1 MAATKER
8 DSERT
13 CIVTRRREPPE
24 GLIRFVRGPDG
35 MIAPDIRARLPGRGV
50 WVGARAELVAEAAR
64 KRMFARGLKEQV
76 ETPPQ
81 LAEDVDR
88 LLEADCLQ
96 MLALANKAGAVV
108 AGFGKVSD
116 AIAKG
121 PAKGAAAVL
130 VEASDGAA
138 DGKRRLRQC
147 ARRAMGEEAV
157 ERDSHPPIV
166 GLFTSSQLDLA
177 LGRTNVIHAAL
188 AAGGPATSFLA
199 RCRRLAAY
207 RGVSLDGAPLAA
219 QTTERDE
226 TPDAGRRPEETVELT
241 GSEPAED
248 RKLDE

>member
-1 MAATKER
+1 VAAVEAKER
-8 DSERT
+8 ESERT

-35 MIAPDIRARLPGRGV
+35 VVAPDIRARLPGRGV
-50 WVGARAELVAEAAR
+50 WVGARASLVAEAAK

-76 ETPPQ
+76 ETPPG

-96 MLALANKAGAVV
+96 MLARANKAGAVT
-108 AGFGKVSD
+108 AGFNKVEGLLAS
-116 AIAKG
+116 G
-121 PAKGAAAVL
+121 GAAVL
-130 VEASDGAA
+130 IGAA
-138 DGKRRLRQC
+138 DGGADGKRKLHQA
-147 ARRAMGEEAV
+147 ARRSGAV
-157 ERDSHPPIV
+157 WRENDGVPPMV

-188 AAGGPATSFLA
+188 APGGPGASFLA

-207 RGVSLDGAPLAA
+207 RGVELDGAPLVA
-219 QTTERDE
+219 QMMRDVQPE
-226 TPDAGRRPEETVELT
+226 AEGRAGEAMEAS
-241 GSEPAED
+241 GSVAAED